1 MCLPRT
7 KWGDLHL
14 AAPSYNLVTAPVTMQ
29 DSPPYLPFL
38 VSRDWLVS
46 KVGELTRGYNNQHT
60 FTYEIHLPSES
71 PPQYVGLEQV

>member
-29 DSPPYLPFL
+29 DPPPYLPFL

-46 KVGELTRGYNNQHT
+46 M
-60 FTYEIHLPSES
+60 
-71 PPQYVGLEQV
+71 VGLHGYASSFSLFSALACANPT